1 MTINLAAAALALS
14 VALPLALAAAML
26 VRALRPVAM
35 RIAPW
40 GAAPAVLVAT
50 AFPFELEVDARWLLL
65 GLRLEG
71 MDHLTRAFL
80 SITAIL
86 WLFAGWFARTYLGES
101 RHRDSF
107 WLFFLASEA
116 GNIGLIVA
124 QDVATFYVFYALMT
138 FAAYGLVLHER
149 SEDARRA
156 GRVYLAMAVIAE
168 TMLLVAFLLVVRQR
182 VNIPLSD
189 VPRAVASS
197 PDRDLALGLLL
208 AGFGVKVGAVPL
220 HFWLPLAHPVAP
232 APASAVLSGAII
244 KAGLLGW
251 LRFLPIG
258 LAALQTHGVVCLG
271 VGFLS
276 ALYGAAIGSIQ
287 TDPKTVL
294 AYSSVS
300 QMGFVT
306 ATVGIG
312 LMEPTAAEPARTA
325 IVLFAAHH
333 AFAKGSLFL
342 GTSVASSTRGGWP
355 GRLVT
360 IGLVCPALAIAGAP
374 LSSGALAK
382 LALKE
387 VIVQAPFGT
396 TLGALLSIAAVGST
410 LLMLRFLSLSIPRRT
425 STACAPRRGAW
436 VPWALLVA
444 VGPLVLVLSPAFRG
458 HLIRRLIQ
466 PSALGSAAWPIV
478 AGGALAWI
486 AARLSRRRTLR
497 LPTIPAGD
505 IVVLVEEATRWTVV
519 VGRLARRS
527 IGRLRRAARPRRD
540 RDVAAA
546 TVSTLALERLERC
559 LGRFEVLG
567 LFVLLVLVLVMSVPA
582 LLRH

>member
-1 MTINLAAAALALS
+1 MMSKLAAAAMILS
-14 VALPLALAAAML
+14 VALPLGLAAAML

-40 GAAPAVLVAT
+40 AAAPALLLGIAL
-50 AFPFELEVDARWLLL
+50 PFDFEVDARWLLL

-71 MDHLTRAFL
+71 ADHLTRAFL
-80 SITAIL
+80 TVTAIL
-86 WLFAGWFARTYLGES
+86 WLVAGWFARTYLGES

-107 WLFFLASEA
+107 WLFFLVTAA

-124 QDVATFYVFYALMT
+124 QDVASFYVFYALMT

-149 SEDARRA
+149 TDDARRA
-156 GRVYLAMAVIAE
+156 GRVYLAMAVVAE
-168 TMLLVAFLLVVRQR
+168 AMLLVAFLLVVRQR

-189 VPRAVASS
+189 VPRAALSS

-208 AGFGVKVGAVPL
+208 AGFGVKAGAVPL

-251 LRFLPIG
+251 LRFLPLG
-258 LAALQTHGVVCLG
+258 LAALETHGLLCLG
-271 VGFLS
+271 VGLLS
-276 ALYGAAIGSIQ
+276 ALYGAAIGVTQ

-306 ATVGIG
+306 ATLGIA
-312 LMEPTAAEPARTA
+312 LIEPTAAAAARTA

-342 GTSVASSTRGGWP
+342 GTAVATSTGRGWP
-355 GRLVT
+355 CRLVT
-360 IGLVCPALAIAGAP
+360 IGLVVPALAIAGAP

-382 LALKE
+382 LALKD
-387 VIVQAPFGT
+387 VVMQTPFGSM
-396 TLGALLSIAAVGST
+396 LSSLFSIAAVGST
-410 LLMLRFLSLSIPRRT
+410 LLMLRFLSLSLPRRT
-425 STACAPRRGAW
+425 STARAPSSGLW

-444 VGPLVLVLSPAFRG
+444 GGPLLLLLLAFRS
-458 HLIRRLIQ
+458 HVIRRLVQ
-466 PSALGSAAWPIV
+466 LSALGSAAWPIV
-478 AGGALAWI
+478 AGCALGWI
-486 AARLSRRRTLR
+486 ATRASRRRTLR

-505 IVVLVEEATRWTVV
+505 IVVLVEKAARWTAAPV
-519 VGRLARRS
+519 RLARQS
-527 IGRLRRAARPRRD
+527 IGRFRRAALPRLRRD
-540 RDVAAA
+540 LAA
-546 TVSTLALERLERC
+546 TVSTLALERIERR
-559 LGRFEVLG
+559 LGHFEVLG
-567 LFVLLVLVLVMSVPA
+567 LFMLLVFMLVMFAPA